1 MKVLHIINSLNPGG
15 AETFLCRLISNDE
28 INQHVVIT
36 LKKGGILQ
44 DYLISKNI
52 IVYPLNFNNFLDG
65 TYYFFKVIYLISKIK
80 PDVVQTWLYV
90 SDLIGGIAAK
100 IANVKSILWTVRASL
115 QNKGEYKLH
124 TSLIRIMNSKLSYFI
139 PNKIIF
145 CSERI
150 MHEHILFGYKG
161 NISKVINNG
170 VDLFEFSCSTR
181 NSKEDILSSYF
192 IKNQLR
198 FVMVANFIAQK
209 DHLNLLRAISL
220 LSDKNYNFKVLFVGM
235 GLKDTNNYIVKLIKE
250 KKLERYISIYGYSD
264 KIPLLLKNVDFLIL
278 SSKSEGFPNVIIEA
292 MSTGIPCISTDVGDA
307 SKIIVDTGWVC
318 PPENPEYLANCIEM
332 AINCSKKEI
341 KTRSSECI
349 NIVKKNYDIKKIVR
363 NYMKVYGSIL

>member
-1 MKVLHIINSLNPGG
+1 MKVLHIINALNRGG
-15 AETFLCRLISNDE
+15 TETFLCRLISNDE
-28 INQHVVIT
+28 INQHIVIS
-36 LKKGGILQ
+36 LKKGGELEKF
-44 DYLISKNI
+44 LISKNV
-52 IVYPLNFNNFLDG
+52 IVYPLNINNFLDG
-65 TYYFFKVIYLISKIK
+65 TYYFLKLIYLISKIK
-80 PDVVQTWLYV
+80 PDVVQTWLYI

-100 IANVKSILWTVRASL
+100 IAKVKNILWTVRASI

-124 TSLIRIMNSKLSYFI
+124 ATLIRIINSKLSYFI

-150 MHEHILFGYKG
+150 MYEHISFGYDG

-170 VDLFEFSCSTR
+170 VELIEFSSSIR
-181 NSKEDILSSYF
+181 NSKEDILSSHF
-192 IKNQLR
+192 SRNQLR
-198 FVMVANFIAQK
+198 FIMVANFITQK
-209 DHLNLLRAISL
+209 DHLNLIRAINL
-220 LSDKNYNFKVLFVGM
+220 LSDKNYNFKVLLIGN
-235 GLKDTNNYIVKLIKE
+235 GLKGNNYIVKFIKE
-250 KKLERYISIYGYSD
+250 KKLERYISIYGYSN

-307 SKIIVDTGWVC
+307 SKIIADTGWVC
-318 PPENPEYLANCIEM
+318 PPQNPGYLANCIEM

-341 KTRSSECI
+341 KTRSSKCI

-363 NYMKVYGSIL
+363 NYMKVYESLL